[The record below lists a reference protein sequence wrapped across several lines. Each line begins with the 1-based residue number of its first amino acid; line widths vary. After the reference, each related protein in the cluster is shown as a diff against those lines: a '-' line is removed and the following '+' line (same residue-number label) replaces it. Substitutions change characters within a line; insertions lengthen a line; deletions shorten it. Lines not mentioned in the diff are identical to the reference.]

1 MKTRV
6 VLKNTPTNSVET
18 RCPAVKTCSPQV
30 PHRVFCS
37 FLPLFRPFLRFR
49 ETVFVKNVVFQ
60 EHGNSLLSKFAI
72 SLWFHTMALDA
83 AGLDRIGPAQR
94 QSKEDRRAR
103 HGHSAK
109 PKRRTSFEHSES
121 QPSRK
126 RTRAYFLLLQTKEED
141 GTLGAGALE
150 GGPWM
155 RSRLGPPSRA
165 PVSSVT
171 SDAAL

>member
-6 VLKNTPTNSVET
+6 VLKSFPTNSVET

-30 PHRVFCS
+30 RHRVFCS
-37 FLPLFRPFLRFR
+37 VLTLFRPFLRFR

-109 PKRRTSFEHSES
+109 PKRTSTRRASPAEKGHVHTSCCCR
-121 QPSRK
+121 RK
-126 RTRAYFLLLQTKEED
+126 RRMERWARVLWRAGHGCVADL
-141 GTLGAGALE
+141 A
-150 GGPWM
+150 
-155 RSRLGPPSRA
+155 RPPEHPCPA
-165 PVSSVT
+165 
-171 SDAAL
+171 